1 MSKTVTVEVSELNS
15 IVLTK
20 NGAVVGYVKVK
31 KFNDAME
38 FVGSPV
44 AIKWG
49 LGIPV
54 IHNSFACSGSILAE
68 SNDEIASD
76 INFLNA
82 FEKAGK

>member
-1 MSKTVTVEVSELNS
+1 MQNTVTVETSELDS

-20 NGAVVGYVKVK
+20 NGVVVGFVKVK

-44 AIKWG
+44 STKWG
-49 LGIPV
+49 LGLPM

-68 SNDEIASD
+68 SLDEISSD
-76 INFLNA
+76 VNFLDA
-82 FEKAGK
+82 MTKAVK

>member
-1 MSKTVTVEVSELNS
+1 MNTVTVEVSELDS

-20 NGAVVGYVKVK
+20 NGVVVGYVKVK

-44 AIKWG
+44 QIHWRNSTK
-49 LGIPV
+49 V
-54 IHNSFACSGSILAE
+54 IYNSFACSGAIQAQ
-68 SNDEIASD
+68 SNDEISSD

-82 FEKAGK
+82 LNMAVK